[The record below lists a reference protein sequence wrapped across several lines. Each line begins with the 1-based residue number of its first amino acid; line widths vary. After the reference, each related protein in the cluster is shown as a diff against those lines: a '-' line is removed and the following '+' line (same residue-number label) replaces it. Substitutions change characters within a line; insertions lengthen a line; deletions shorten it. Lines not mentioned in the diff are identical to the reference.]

1 MNPAFIDEMSW
12 EMAEVYGAVTDQIL
26 INLAH
31 HFPYYQA
38 GIDVPHSA
46 FEYQARMLAQMGQV
60 NRETI
65 QIIRKNLAI
74 ADDALSGALEQSIID
89 AVNKAEKPLVKGV
102 MKGIFAPPTVPI
114 PAANQTRAFKLYYKQ
129 AADKLNLVNT
139 VMLESTQQAYKLT
152 VADIVNRV
160 QATQTALDV
169 GAGEVVAGVSSW
181 NEAVRHSINRMKDN
195 GITGFIDH
203 AGRRWSAEAYTAM
216 DIRTTMANTARAAT
230 WETNENFGNDLYL
243 VSYHSG
249 ARPLCYDWQ
258 NKVIS
263 STNNARDTVDLD
275 GNPVHV
281 YAQDETTYG
290 QAAGLFGVNCKHYPS
305 PFIPG
310 VSVIRG
316 QPQSPAENKET
327 YEQSQEQ
334 RRLERKLRE
343 QKRDVMMAK
352 AQGASEEEIKT
363 LQNRARQTSQDIDEF
378 CRETGRARHRDRE
391 GVYTQRTFPN
401 PLTYDPKTFERE
413 QKELIDGFFKHG
425 GSQQGFSFGTLVPN
439 VPLVPNTPPEAPV
452 VNVASQ
458 ATQTAP
464 QAPTMTYGEP
474 FNGSYSKAT
483 QKRFDAAKK
492 ALDNAPDNIK
502 AAWSKAAPDMQ
513 QPQFNTIPRH
523 DAYYDPSVNEV
534 HFKTINKAFGVSS
547 YQQENSVFF
556 HEYGHNV
563 DNILGGNNKTPFLNY
578 SVRYKRGAFGRAIEK
593 DCAAALQ
600 QFHSQSG
607 LKVDI
612 TDKSVGQA
620 FAKWVKDHYTIYQ
633 RGDISD
639 IFEKYMVNNY
649 GIEYPFNVGH
659 GKNYATTYGS
669 TECEAFA
676 EMFAA
681 TVTNSD
687 SLPVIKQFLPKAYK
701 VFEEML
707 GAVK

>member
-1 MNPAFIDEMSW
+1 MKLPTFIDEMSW

-26 INLAH
+26 INIAR

-38 GIDVPHSA
+38 GIDVPRSA

-169 GAGEVVAGVSSW
+169 GTAEVVTGVSSW
-181 NEAVRHSINRMKDN
+181 NEAIRHSINRMKEN

-281 YAQDETTYG
+281 YAQNETTYG

-310 VSVIRG
+310 VSVVRG

-343 QKRDVMMAK
+343 QKRDVMIAK
-352 AQGASEEEIKT
+352 AQGASEEEIKI
-363 LQNRARQTSQDIDEF
+363 LQNRATQTSQDIDEF

-413 QKELIDGFFKHG
+413 QKELIDDFFKHG
-425 GSQQGFSFGTLVPN
+425 GSQQGFSFGTLTPN
-439 VPLVPNTPPEAPV
+439 MPVVSNTPPAAPV
-452 VNVASQ
+452 ANVASQ
-458 ATQTAP
+458 ATQAAP

-474 FNGSYSKAT
+474 FNGGNTAA
-483 QKRFDAAKK
+483 QKKKFAAAKD
-492 ALDNAPDNIK
+492 ALDNAPDNVK

-513 QPQFNTIPRH
+513 QPQFNVVRGH
-523 DAYYDPSVNEV
+523 
-534 HFKTINKAFGVSS
+534 KA
-547 YQQENSVFF
+547 
-556 HEYGHNV
+556 
-563 DNILGGNNKTPFLNY
+563 LL
-578 SVRYKRGAFGRAIEK
+578 
-593 DCAAALQ
+593 
-600 QFHSQSG
+600 
-607 LKVDI
+607 
-612 TDKSVGQA
+612 
-620 FAKWVKDHYTIYQ
+620 
-633 RGDISD
+633 
-639 IFEKYMVNNY
+639 
-649 GIEYPFNVGH
+649 
-659 GKNYATTYGS
+659 
-669 TECEAFA
+669 
-676 EMFAA
+676 
-681 TVTNSD
+681 
-687 SLPVIKQFLPKAYK
+687 
-701 VFEEML
+701 
-707 GAVK
+707 